1 MDQWP
6 CSGVQSVC
14 LGAEDKGQ
22 EGTRALHRARA
33 APVHVAVLLLQQQP
47 VTGGS
52 AAVCQLEARG
62 VKAWPGV

>member
-22 EGTRALHRARA
+22 EGTRALHQARA

-52 AAVCQLEARG
+52 AAVCQ
-62 VKAWPGV
+62 